1 MSKECFAIEVEIPEA
16 ICPKF
21 KGRDQF
27 IEEGIAKLF
36 LSNNTTAKEALKGL
50 TVYAVGAGKN
60 AVVVTKASFPKI
72 EAQITV
78 YLNEQFGDE
87 WKLTLMPINI

>member
-27 IEEGIAKLF
+27 IEEDVAKLF

-50 TVYAVGAGKN
+50 TIYAVGAGKK

-72 EAQITV
+72 EAQITE
-78 YLNEQFGDE
+78 YLNEQFADQ
-87 WKLTLMPINI
+87 WKITLIPINI

>member
-21 KGRDQF
+21 KGRDKF

-36 LSNNTTAKEALKGL
+36 LSDSTTAKEALRGL
-50 TVYAVGAGKN
+50 TVYTIGDGKK
-60 AVVVTKASFPKI
+60 AVVVTKQSFPKI
-72 EAQITV
+72 EAQVTT

-87 WKLTLMPINI
+87 WKLTLTPIHI